1 MSSRRPLQTPHTGSL
16 HLECRR
22 ALLLGLALL
31 LCYSYFYYIG
41 GNWNVN
47 SRQAQI
53 LARAEDHTLAID
65 AYHKSTG
72 DEAYYRGHYY
82 SDKLIGPSLL
92 AVPVYLLVRPLAA
105 LITDSLGATRL
116 RALQITN
123 VVANALPSAL
133 LGALL
138 YLFLA
143 ELGMATGLRAWLA
156 LAYGLGTLAFPYS
169 TAFFGH
175 QLGAVCAAGAFMLL
189 WRMKQEWTAKRALAA
204 GALLG
209 LGAASDFTTLLIACF
224 LGLYALWVASDRG
237 GGERASLG
245 RLLARLAPLVAV
257 AAIPVALQL
266 GANWSSFGSPLVF
279 PHLHHVQASFR
290 ARHTAGLLGVH
301 LPQLFPLYHLT
312 IGSWRGLFYG
322 SPVLLLALPGFFLLC
337 KTRRAEA
344 ILIAAAWIGVL
355 LMSAGYEN
363 WTAGT
368 AYGPRYQIAAI
379 PLLMLALAPAAARW
393 PFAFKVLAVLSIAFM
408 FVVTAHA
415 PFYIPEDLR
424 DPLGVA
430 IGGFSRGQLDQPN
443 LGLALGLSGLASL
456 LPLIVV
462 EAALLFALSRTWPR
476 TKQERARRRS

>member
-1 MSSRRPLQTPHTGSL
+1 MLEKDSP
-16 HLECRR
+16 HLERRR
-22 ALLLGLALL
+22 ALLIGLALF

-53 LARAEDHTLAID
+53 ISLAEDHRLAID
-65 AYHKSTG
+65 SYHRSTG
-72 DEAYYRGHYY
+72 DKAYYRGHYY

-105 LITDSLGATRL
+105 LTTDSLGGTRL

-123 VVANALPSAL
+123 VIANALPSAL

-143 ELGMATGLRAWLA
+143 ELGLASGLRAWLA

-189 WRMKQEWTAKRALAA
+189 WKMRQAWTVRRALAA

-209 LGAASDFTTLLIACF
+209 LGAVCDFTTLLMAGF
-224 LGLYALWVASDRG
+224 LGLYALWVASGR
-237 GGERASLG
+237 GGERVSLG
-245 RLLARLAPLVAV
+245 RTLARLAPLVVV

-266 GANWSSFGSPLVF
+266 AANWSSFGNPLVF
-279 PHLHHVQASFR
+279 PHVYHVQPSFR
-290 ARHTAGLLGVH
+290 ARHTSGLLGVH

-312 IGSWRGLFYG
+312 LGSWRGLFYG
-322 SPVLLLALPGFFLLC
+322 SPVLLLALPGLFLLGR
-337 KTRRAEA
+337 TRRAEA
-344 ILIAAAWIGVL
+344 VLIAAAWLGVL

-363 WTAGT
+363 WTSGT

-379 PLLMLALAPAAARW
+379 PLLLIALAPAAARW
-393 PFAFKVLAVLSIAFM
+393 PFAFKALAAVSIAFT
-408 FVVTAHA
+408 FVATAYA
-415 PFYIPEDLR
+415 PFYFPENLR
-424 DPLGVA
+424 DPLGTA
-430 IGGFSRGQLDQPN
+430 IGSFSRGKLEQPN

-456 LPLIVV
+456 LPLLAA
-462 EAALLFALSRTWPR
+462 EAGLVWGLARTWPR
-476 TKQERARRRS
+476 RKQEGKPSRP